1 MILAF
6 ESFPRFLLA
15 CIHFVLLFSAGS
27 HAFAENGFSN
37 STPSEKVALLRD
49 AVDKV
54 LHQLDAKQGPG
65 MAVWVEVND
74 EVIYSN
80 WGGLAQRDKKIP
92 IDGDTVFELA
102 SASKP
107 LTAAI
112 VLQLCERGG
121 LNLDDFAITWIPDLP
136 KQWSRIT
143 VHNLLSQT
151 SGIPDFLSQINAA
164 KLVGLDGLTNQQ
176 LLQRWRAN
184 PALNFPSGSEVEYSN
199 SNYVLLA
206 EIISQVCG
214 TSFAQCMR
222 ERIFIPLGMKHSRV
236 ESEQALESE
245 TLALNYAASV
255 RTKGIQLRTEG
266 PTGIYSSLNDVALWL
281 RAYKAGDIVSKTAIK
296 LMTTPS
302 SSKSIFENGER
313 YGMGWVL
320 PAENSPAGA
329 FEHAGQKDG
338 YRTLIRGNPTH
349 KVNYIILSNGG
360 DFVQFASTEVQY
372 WIKELFEQPD

>member
-1 MILAF
+1 M
-6 ESFPRFLLA
+6 
-15 CIHFVLLFSAGS
+15 FSVGS
-27 HAFAENGFSN
+27 HAFAENGFLN
-37 STPSEKVALLRD
+37 STPSERVALLRD

-54 LHQLDAKQGPG
+54 LRQLDAKQGPG

-92 IDGDTVFELA
+92 IDGDTAFELA

-136 KQWSRIT
+136 TQWSTIT
-143 VHNLLSQT
+143 VQNLLSQT
-151 SGIPDFLSQINAA
+151 SGIPDFMSQINAA

-222 ERIFIPLGMKHSRV
+222 EKIFNPLGMNHSRV
-236 ESEQALESE
+236 ESEQALAGE
-245 TLALNYAASV
+245 TLALNYATTI

-281 RAYKAGDIVSKTAIK
+281 RAYKAGDIVSKTATK
-296 LMTTPS
+296 LMTIPS
-302 SSKSIFENGER
+302 SSSPIFQNGER

-320 PAENSPAGA
+320 PAENSPIGA
-329 FEHAGQKDG
+329 YEHAGQKDG

-349 KVNYIILSNGG
+349 QVNYIILSNGG
-360 DFVQFASTEVQY
+360 DFVQFASSEVQY
-372 WIKELFEQPD
+372 WIKELFEQPH